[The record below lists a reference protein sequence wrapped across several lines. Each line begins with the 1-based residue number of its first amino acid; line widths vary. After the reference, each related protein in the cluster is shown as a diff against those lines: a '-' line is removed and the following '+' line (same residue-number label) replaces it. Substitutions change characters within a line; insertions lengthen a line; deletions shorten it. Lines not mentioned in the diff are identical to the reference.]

1 MRRLSISRRSADSA
15 RWRWSAIFGSYPRSF
30 SDWPRSRSCTYTDR
44 EQPGAKASKTS
55 GERKNTACNMLTRKS
70 TRSRQ
75 GTAAATGF
83 SPTFEFEQ
91 VSKSFGSNPV
101 LDHVSFTVMRGET
114 LCIMGRSGVGKS
126 VCLRILMGFLKP
138 DYGRVIAAGEDI
150 TDYSED
156 QLDRIHR
163 KVTIVLQDGG
173 LFDSLTVGDNV
184 AFAMRERGE
193 LTEAEIDRSVD
204 SLLDMVGIRAL
215 RDCFPADIST
225 GMKRSVAIAR
235 ALAEKPEAVLYDE
248 PTTMVDPL
256 MGHRLGDLIASLKV
270 QLKLTSVVVT
280 HDTQLA
286 ERLADQ
292 ILFLD
297 QGKILFFGTS
307 SEPVVKE
314 FLKDD
319 QLGV

>member
-1 MRRLSISRRSADSA
+1 MLA
-15 RWRWSAIFGSYPRSF
+15 RKSHAI
-30 SDWPRSRSCTYTDR
+30 
-44 EQPGAKASKTS
+44 TS
-55 GERKNTACNMLTRKS
+55 GNGGSNSVQSYL
-70 TRSRQ
+70 
-75 GTAAATGF
+75 
-83 SPTFEFEQ
+83 EFEQ

-138 DYGRVIAAGEDI
+138 DSGRVIAAGEDI

-163 KVTIVLQDGG
+163 KVTMVLQDSG
-173 LFDSLTVGDNV
+173 LFDSLTIGDNV

-193 LTEAEIDRSVD
+193 LTEPEIDRSVD
-204 SLLDMVGIRAL
+204 SLFDTVGIRPL
-215 RDCFPADIST
+215 RDCFPADISA

-235 ALAEKPEAVLYDE
+235 ALAEKPEAVFYDE
-248 PTTMVDPL
+248 PTAMVDPP
-256 MGHRLGDLIASLKV
+256 MGQRLGDLIASLKV

-280 HDTQLA
+280 HDTELA
-286 ERLADQ
+286 EKLADQ

-297 QGKILFFGTS
+297 QGKILFSAQWGKCSDRLSLS
-307 SEPVVKE
+307 SWS
-314 FLKDD
+314 F
-319 QLGV
+319 

>member
-1 MRRLSISRRSADSA
+1 
-15 RWRWSAIFGSYPRSF
+15 
-30 SDWPRSRSCTYTDR
+30 
-44 EQPGAKASKTS
+44 
-55 GERKNTACNMLTRKS
+55 MLTRKS
-70 TRSRQ
+70 HAITSGNGSSNSVQ
-75 GTAAATGF
+75 
-83 SPTFEFEQ
+83 SYLEFKQ

-101 LDHVSFTVMRGET
+101 LDHVSFSVMRGET

-138 DYGRVIAAGEDI
+138 DSGRAIAAGEDI

-163 KVTIVLQDGG
+163 KVTMVLQDGG
-173 LFDSLTVGDNV
+173 LFDSLTIGDNV

-193 LTEAEIDRSVD
+193 LTEPEVDRSVD
-204 SLLDMVGIRAL
+204 SLLDTVGIRPL
-215 RDCFPADIST
+215 RDCFPADISA

-248 PTTMVDPL
+248 PTTMVDPP
-256 MGHRLGDLIASLKV
+256 MGQRLGDLIASLKV

-286 ERLADQ
+286 EKLADQ

-297 QGKILFFGTS
+297 QGKILFFGTVGEMQRS
-307 SEPVVKE
+307 SEPVVME

-319 QLGV
+319 QL

>member
-1 MRRLSISRRSADSA
+1 
-15 RWRWSAIFGSYPRSF
+15 
-30 SDWPRSRSCTYTDR
+30 
-44 EQPGAKASKTS
+44 
-55 GERKNTACNMLTRKS
+55 
-70 TRSRQ
+70 
-75 GTAAATGF
+75 
-83 SPTFEFEQ
+83 
-91 VSKSFGSNPV
+91 
-101 LDHVSFTVMRGET
+101 
-114 LCIMGRSGVGKS
+114 
-126 VCLRILMGFLKP
+126 
-138 DYGRVIAAGEDI
+138 
-150 TDYSED
+150 
-156 QLDRIHR
+156 
-163 KVTIVLQDGG
+163 
-173 LFDSLTVGDNV
+173 
-184 AFAMRERGE
+184 
-193 LTEAEIDRSVD
+193 LTESVD

-297 QGKILFFGTS
+297 QGKILFFGTVGEMERS

-314 FLKDD
+314 FLNDD
-319 QLGV
+319 QL

>member
-1 MRRLSISRRSADSA
+1 M
-15 RWRWSAIFGSYPRSF
+15 SYLHSF
-30 SDWPRSRSCTYTDR
+30 SDLASVPKLHVGRLER
-44 EQPGAKASKTS
+44 PGRRLQKYPEEEK
-55 GERKNTACNMLTRKS
+55 ENTACNMLTRKS
-70 TRSRQ
+70 HAITSGNGSSNSVQ
-75 GTAAATGF
+75 
-83 SPTFEFEQ
+83 SYLEFNQ

-138 DYGRVIAAGEDI
+138 DSGTVIAAGEDI

-173 LFDSLTVGDNV
+173 LFDSLTIGDNV

-256 MGHRLGDLIASLKV
+256 MGQRLGDLIASLKV

-286 ERLADQ
+286 E
-292 ILFLD
+292 
-297 QGKILFFGTS
+297 KTS
-307 SEPVVKE
+307 RSDSLPGPGQDSVLRHSGGNGAIV
-314 FLKDD
+314 
-319 QLGV
+319 